1 MILVRG
7 FTVGGGLDPMC
18 DRVPVKRAL
27 ISVSNKAGIEE
38 LARALV
44 KLNCEIFATGGTKR
58 LLDQSGLV
66 SQEISRLTGNPEAFG
81 GRMKTIS
88 FEIESALLF
97 DRQTDRHEA
106 EKLGIEPIDLVVC
119 NLYPF
124 QEAKEAEA
132 DLSTLMENIDI
143 GGPTM
148 IRAGAKNFSYVAVV
162 TDPED
167 YQWII
172 KELEENDGC
181 LTKAT
186 RTSLMRKAFNHT
198 ADYDSVIATTMDDR
212 AGEPSIRFAFQS
224 GRSLRY
230 GENAHQSA
238 TFYRLRNASS
248 SLHDINVRHG
258 KELSFNNIVDISS
271 ALETVR
277 NLRRSGCAIIKHT
290 NPCGLAEGEDQREV
304 FEAAWQGDPLSA
316 FGSVIAF
323 NKTVDAETVRFLR
336 LDSADKSK
344 RKFVEVISGPRIS
357 AEAFEYLSLHKN
369 LRIVEVDPNCL
380 DRQRDLKIVD
390 DALLV
395 QDADTVLSE
404 DPVVV
409 TDVQPVFDRALLEFG
424 MIAVRQLKSNAI
436 AAVRR
441 LPTGTFQ
448 LLGMGAG
455 QPNRVTSTELTLNKC
470 RENLRREF
478 TGSEGDFD
486 QWCAEEMGRILVIS
500 DAFFPFPDSIDLCA
514 DHGVKTVVQ
523 PGGSMRDKSVIGR
536 CNERR
541 LGMVFVG
548 MRHFKH

>member
-1 MILVRG
+1 
-7 FTVGGGLDPMC
+7 
-18 DRVPVKRAL
+18 
-27 ISVSNKAGIEE
+27 
-38 LARALV
+38 
-44 KLNCEIFATGGTKR
+44 
-58 LLDQSGLV
+58 
-66 SQEISRLTGNPEAFG
+66 
-81 GRMKTIS
+81 
-88 FEIESALLF
+88 
-97 DRQTDRHEA
+97 
-106 EKLGIEPIDLVVC
+106 
-119 NLYPF
+119 
-124 QEAKEAEA
+124 
-132 DLSTLMENIDI
+132 
-143 GGPTM
+143 
-148 IRAGAKNFSYVAVV
+148 
-162 TDPED
+162 
-167 YQWII
+167 
-172 KELEENDGC
+172 
-181 LTKAT
+181 
-186 RTSLMRKAFNHT
+186 
-198 ADYDSVIATTMDDR
+198 
-212 AGEPSIRFAFQS
+212 
-224 GRSLRY
+224 
-230 GENAHQSA
+230 
-238 TFYRLRNASS
+238 LRNASS

-395 QDADTVLSE
+395 QDADIVLSE